1 MSFKGK
7 TITYI
12 SVQFSFHFGNISTI
26 HVQGGP
32 HILRH
37 GLSVKNATYR
47 RVSSAD
53 LAHKKHVVICKKMAT
68 CFLVCHLCIFVQMG
82 TSKNTL
88 SSETD
93 DKVFSKC

>member
-53 LAHKKHVVICKKMAT
+53 LVHKKHVLICKKMAT

-88 SSETD
+88 
-93 DKVFSKC
+93 